1 MRRIICA
8 GLMVVASAAIA
19 IDTGVPA
26 THAAVPSGF
35 SDTLVADAPT
45 NPLSGP
51 TGITAM
57 ADGRALITEKAGK
70 LRIVAADGTLV
81 AADALSLN
89 VCTNSE
95 EGLLGAVADPSF
107 ATNGF
112 IYVYYTL
119 PLGGSCTANGGAMNR
134 VSRFKMTGNTVNP
147 ASEIVLLDRMYIPAG
162 NHNGGDLHFGSDG
175 YLYVSVGDGGT
186 NPRGSGPS
194 AAHDLSLLNGKIMR
208 IGTTPDSVPP
218 DNPFVSAPGAKSC
231 WNTGL
236 STAINVDKCTQ
247 IYAYGLRNPFRFAF
261 DPNDGNATMF
271 INDVGQG
278 TWEEVDRG
286 GKGLDYGWDA
296 REGFCQTG
304 VSTNCTPTPNGY
316 TDPLTAYNHNI
327 GCTYITAGVFVPN
340 GVWPAQYDDSYLFG
354 DGGCGKIWQRT
365 AAGTVDYS
373 APFATTSGVIVDMAF
388 VTQGSTTPLYYVTNS
403 DSKLHKIVYSSA
415 VPAFTG
421 KLADVT
427 ATAPNGSNVAVSF
440 PSPVATSNG
449 APVPVTCAPAS
460 GSTFSVGTT
469 MVTCTATNGAG
480 TATTSFAV
488 VVSTRSAATDHDL
501 IPLTPFRLADTRAGG
516 PTGDGLY
523 SGGGAIQGG
532 ATLQLRVQSRGGV
545 AADAASAS
553 LNVTSVGSVGTG
565 FLTVFPCG
573 ATQPNA
579 SSLNYPTGSIV
590 SNAVIT
596 KIGTGGNVC
605 IFASV
610 TTDVVVDV
618 GGAFPFWSSLNSIN
632 PFRVLD
638 TRPGQPTT
646 DGAQQGA
653 GLRGDAAVTVVK
665 VVGRAGVPADAS
677 AVVLNVT
684 ATEAAGP
691 GYITVYPCGS
701 QPPTASNI
709 NVPTG
714 GTVPNL
720 TVTKIGTDGSVCI
733 YNQIATQL
741 VVDVDGYFPA
751 TTKYSALLPARL
763 LDTRSGGSTTDGL
776 GSGGG
781 PVAVGT
787 VTTVPVRNR
796 GGVGAGASAV
806 VLNVTVTDPQA
817 DGFLTVYPCGA
828 TRPLASNLNFAA
840 GETVA
845 NAAVVALAGDGTV
858 CIFASQPTQLVADVN
873 GSFAP

>member
-1 MRRIICA
+1 MRRIVCA

-19 IDTGVPA
+19 IDTAVPV
-26 THAAVPSGF
+26 THAALPSGF

-70 LRIVAADGTLV
+70 LRILAADGTLV
-81 AADALSLN
+81 AADALSLT

-95 EGLLGAVADPSF
+95 EGMLGAVADPSF
-107 ATNGF
+107 ATNGY

-119 PLGGSCTANGGAMNR
+119 PLGGSCNANGGAMNR
-134 VSRFKMTGNTVNP
+134 VSRFTMTGNTVDP
-147 ASEIVLLDRMYIPAG
+147 ASELVLLDKMYIPAG
-162 NHNGGDLHFGSDG
+162 NHNGGDLHFGADG
-175 YLYVSVGDGGT
+175 YLYVSVGDGGS

-208 IGTTPDSVPP
+208 IGKTPDSVPP
-218 DNPFVSAPGAKSC
+218 DNPFVGVAGAKSC

-236 STAINVDKCTQ
+236 STTINVDKCTQ
-247 IYAYGLRNPFRFAF
+247 IYAYGLRNPYRFAF

-271 INDVGQG
+271 INDVGQS
-278 TWEEVDRG
+278 TWEEVDKG
-286 GKGLDYGWDA
+286 GKGLDYGWDI
-296 REGFCQTG
+296 REGFCQNG
-304 VSTNCTPTPNGY
+304 VSTNCTPTPAGY
-316 TDPLTAYNHNI
+316 TDPLTAYNHSI
-327 GCTYITAGVFVPN
+327 GCTYITAGAFVPN
-340 GVWPAQYDDSYLFG
+340 GLWPAQYDDSYLFG

-365 AAGTVDYS
+365 AAGVVDYNT
-373 APFATTSGVIVDMAF
+373 PFATTSGVIVDMAF

-403 DSKLHKIVYSSA
+403 DSKVHKILYSSA
-415 VPAFTG
+415 APVFTA

-449 APVPVTCAPAS
+449 SSVPVTCAPAS

-469 MVTCTATNGAG
+469 TVTCTATNGAG

-488 VVSTRSAATDHDL
+488 IVSARSVATDHDF

-516 PTGDGLY
+516 PTGDGLFV
-523 SGGGAIQGG
+523 GGGPIQGG
-532 ATLQLRVQSRGGV
+532 ATLQLRVQGRGGV

-573 ATQPNA
+573 STQPTA
-579 SSLNYPTGSIV
+579 SSLNYPAGSIV

-596 KIGTGGNVC
+596 KIGAGGNVC

-610 TTDVVVDV
+610 TTDLVVDV
-618 GGAFPFWSSLNSIN
+618 GGAFPFWSSLSAIN

-638 TRPGQPTT
+638 TRAGQPTS
-646 DGAQQGA
+646 DGVGQGA
-653 GLRGDAAVTVVK
+653 GLRPDASVTVVK
-665 VVGRAGVPADAS
+665 VAGRAGVPANAGS
-677 AVVLNVT
+677 VVLNVT

-709 NVPTG
+709 NVPTD

-720 TVTKIGTDGSVCI
+720 TVTKIGTDGSICI

-751 TTKYSALLPARL
+751 STKYTALLPARV
-763 LDTRSGGSTTDGL
+763 LDTRIGFPTTDGV

-781 PVAVGT
+781 PVAT
-787 VTTVPVRNR
+787 TSVTTVPVRGR
-796 GGVGAGASAV
+796 GGVAAGATAV

-817 DGFLTVYPCGA
+817 AGFLTVYPCGA
-828 TRPLASNLNFAA
+828 TRPLASNVNFAP
-840 GETVA
+840 GQTVA